1 MICKKTRSEAV
12 EHVNQSK
19 SNYKQLKRKE
29 WEKFYACKW
38 GADFYNSAKHMD
50 TEVVQM
56 LLGAGADPHCE
67 VGGKTVP
74 DVALENKKFEL
85 SDSGKR

>member
-1 MICKKTRSEAV
+1 
-12 EHVNQSK
+12 
-19 SNYKQLKRKE
+19 
-29 WEKFYACKW
+29 
-38 GADFYNSAKHMD
+38 MD

-85 SDSGKR
+85 SDSGKRQGKESTEDTKSSD

>member
-1 MICKKTRSEAV
+1 
-12 EHVNQSK
+12 
-19 SNYKQLKRKE
+19 
-29 WEKFYACKW
+29 
-38 GADFYNSAKHMD
+38 MD

-74 DVALENKKFEL
+74 DVALENKIRAIR
-85 SDSGKR
+85 SRQAPGQGID

>member
-1 MICKKTRSEAV
+1 
-12 EHVNQSK
+12 
-19 SNYKQLKRKE
+19 
-29 WEKFYACKW
+29 
-38 GADFYNSAKHMD
+38 MD

-74 DVALENKKFEL
+74 DVALENKIRAKRQGKESTEDTKS
-85 SDSGKR
+85 SD

>member
-1 MICKKTRSEAV
+1 
-12 EHVNQSK
+12 
-19 SNYKQLKRKE
+19 
-29 WEKFYACKW
+29 
-38 GADFYNSAKHMD
+38 MD

-74 DVALENKKFEL
+74 DVALEKKIRAIRSRQAPGRRNRLRTPNHPIE
-85 SDSGKR
+85 ST

>member
-1 MICKKTRSEAV
+1 
-12 EHVNQSK
+12 
-19 SNYKQLKRKE
+19 
-29 WEKFYACKW
+29 
-38 GADFYNSAKHMD
+38 MD

-85 SDSGKR
+85 SDPGKRQGEGID

>member
-1 MICKKTRSEAV
+1 
-12 EHVNQSK
+12 
-19 SNYKQLKRKE
+19 
-29 WEKFYACKW
+29 
-38 GADFYNSAKHMD
+38 MD

-74 DVALENKKFEL
+74 DVALENKNSSYPIPASARAKESTEDTKS
-85 SDSGKR
+85 SD